1 MQPVRVSQAL
11 TSAAQLAISLPCA
24 IIFSFDFV
32 QKEKV
37 SAMDLKKRLEDDLKT
52 ALKAGKKEAVAAYR
66 LTLSDILAAEKEKR
80 EPLDEKEAQRLL
92 RSAVKK
98 RKESIALFEKGG
110 RSDLVEKEKGELGF
124 LEELLPAGMSTEELS
139 ALVDESLRETGA
151 SSMKDLGQVMK
162 WIMPRLEGGAEGSEV
177 SRLVK
182 EKLTRPSRE
191 EE

>member
-1 MQPVRVSQAL
+1 
-11 TSAAQLAISLPCA
+11 
-24 IIFSFDFV
+24 
-32 QKEKV
+32 
-37 SAMDLKKRLEDDLKT
+37 MDLRKRLEGDLKA
-52 ALKAGKKEAVAAYR
+52 ALKAGQKEAVAALR

-80 EPLDEKEAQRLL
+80 EPLDEKETLQLL

-110 RSDLVEKEKGELGF
+110 RSDLVEKEKAELVF
-124 LEELLPAGMSTEELS
+124 LEGLLPAAMPTEELS

-162 WIMPRLEGGAEGSEV
+162 WIMPRLAGRAEGSEV

-182 EKLTRPSRE
+182 EKLARPSRE

>member
-1 MQPVRVSQAL
+1 
-11 TSAAQLAISLPCA
+11 
-24 IIFSFDFV
+24 
-32 QKEKV
+32 
-37 SAMDLKKRLEDDLKT
+37 MDLKKRLEDDLKA

-98 RKESIALFEKGG
+98 RKESIGLFEKGG
-110 RSDLVEKEKGELGF
+110 RSDLVEKEKGELGY
-124 LEELLPAGMSTEELS
+124 LEELLPAAMSTEELS

-182 EKLTRPSRE
+182 EKLARPSRE